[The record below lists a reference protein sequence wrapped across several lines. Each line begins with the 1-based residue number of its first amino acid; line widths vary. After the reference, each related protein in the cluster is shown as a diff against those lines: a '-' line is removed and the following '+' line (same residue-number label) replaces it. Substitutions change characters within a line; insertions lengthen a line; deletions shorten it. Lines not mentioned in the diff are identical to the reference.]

1 MCVVL
6 SVYVCSG
13 SVVMCMSVMC
23 GGECLSLL
31 FSSLTSFAGGAAGG
45 VLLLIAAGVLLY
57 IFVIRKRMSGGT
69 KPSTRSSW
77 AAETR
82 ADDGEIGGV
91 GRL

>member
-1 MCVVL
+1 MCV
-6 SVYVCSG
+6 YVRAC
-13 SVVMCMSVMC
+13 
-23 GGECLSLL
+23 E
-31 FSSLTSFAGGAAGG
+31 LTPHAGGAAGG
-45 VLLLIAAGVLLY
+45 VLLIIAAGVLVY
-57 IFVIRKRMSGGT
+57 IFVIRKRASGGS